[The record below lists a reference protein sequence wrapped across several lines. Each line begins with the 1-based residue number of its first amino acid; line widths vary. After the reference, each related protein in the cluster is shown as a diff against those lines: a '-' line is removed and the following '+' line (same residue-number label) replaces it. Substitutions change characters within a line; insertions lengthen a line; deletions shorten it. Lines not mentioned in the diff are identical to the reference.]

1 MMRTTVLFLAGA
13 VAASAQFPFPG
24 QAERSSSSASQM
36 EATVSLPA
44 FTPPSSFRGAV
55 PQGQT
60 SDQPLTLSLADAV
73 RLGIERNLGTV
84 LSSAGQ
90 RAARGERL
98 IALSRLLPQVHAEV
112 DESSR
117 QLNLAAFGFKLSP
130 DIPGVI
136 GPFQLFD
143 ARAYVSQTLFNF
155 RQMYEKRASDR
166 QVDAANFDAA
176 DARNDVVEIVTAIYW
191 QSVAGASRIAAAE
204 AQVAT
209 AEASYQL
216 AEDRRAA
223 GLVPAIDVLRAQ
235 VELQTE
241 RQRLIASRAGFE
253 KAKLNLSQVIGIPGG
268 QPLNLTDKLS
278 FTPLVDLPEEAVI
291 EQAYEQRS
299 DYRSQAA
306 RLRAVEL
313 QRKGV
318 RGVRLPSLSLD
329 GDYGVLGSSPNSSHG
344 TYTVSVGL
352 NIPVFAGGAE
362 RGAAIRADA
371 ELDRQQ
377 AQLAELRSRIGF
389 EVRAALL
396 DLKSAKEQVAV
407 SSSALELAK
416 QQVTQAGDRFAAGV
430 TDTLEVVQAQEGL
443 AAANESYIAGLFA
456 YNLAKVQLARALGG
470 TERNLAQWASQGS
483 QR

>member
-1 MMRTTVLFLAGA
+1 MMRTAVLFLAGA
-13 VAASAQFPFPG
+13 VAASAQFPLPG
-24 QAERSSSSASQM
+24 QSKRSSPSDTEIGA
-36 EATVSLPA
+36 VSPLSTIA
-44 FTPPSSFRGAV
+44 PPSSFRGAV
-55 PQGQT
+55 PQGKASSQ
-60 SDQPLTLSLADAV
+60 SLDLSLSDAV
-73 RLGIERNLGTV
+73 RLGLERNLGTV

-112 DESSR
+112 NESSR

-130 DIPGVI
+130 DIPSLV

-143 ARAYVSQTLFNF
+143 ARAYVSQTLLNF
-155 RQMYEKRASDR
+155 RQMYEKRAAGR
-166 QVDAANFDAA
+166 QLDAANFDAA
-176 DARNDVVEIVTAIYW
+176 DARDGVVQIVTAIYW

-209 AEASYQL
+209 AESSYRL
-216 AEDRRAA
+216 AEDRRSA

-241 RQRLIASRAGFE
+241 RQRLIASRAAFE
-253 KAKLNLSQVIGIPGG
+253 KAKLNLSQAIGIPGG
-268 QPLNLTDKLS
+268 QQLNLTDQLG
-278 FTPLVDLPEEAVI
+278 FAVLPDLPDEAVI

-306 RLRAVEL
+306 RLRAAEL
-313 QRKGV
+313 QRKGI
-318 RGVRLPSLSLD
+318 RAVRLPSLSLD
-329 GDYGVLGSSPNSSHG
+329 GDYGALGSSPSSSHG

-352 NIPVFAGGAE
+352 NIPIFAGGAE

-371 ELDRQQ
+371 EVERQQ
-377 AQLAELRSRIGF
+377 AQLDELRSRIGF
-389 EVRAALL
+389 EVRSALL
-396 DLKSAKEQVAV
+396 DLNSAKEQVAV
-407 SSSALELAK
+407 SSSALDLAK
-416 QQVTQAGDRFAAGV
+416 QQVTQASDRFEAGV
-430 TDTLEVVQAQEGL
+430 TDTLEVVQAQQGL

-470 TERNLAQWASQGS
+470 TERNLAQWAAQGS
-483 QR
+483 QP